1 MLITALVVDRL
12 QPIWLTDWLG
22 VMAAARVERER
33 GGLAGGLSHGQ
44 AREKAFPSNSCLIIP
59 RVAHGIHSH

>member
-1 MLITALVVDRL
+1 VLITALVVDRL

-33 GGLAGGLSHGQ
+33 GGVGLGLAHAR
-44 AREKAFPSNSCLIIP
+44 AREKSFPNNSCFD
-59 RVAHGIHSH
+59 